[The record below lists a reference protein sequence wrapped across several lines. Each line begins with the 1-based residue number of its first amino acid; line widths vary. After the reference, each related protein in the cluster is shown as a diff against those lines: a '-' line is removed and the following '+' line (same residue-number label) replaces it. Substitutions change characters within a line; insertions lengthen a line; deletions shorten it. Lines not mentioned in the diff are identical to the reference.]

1 MRRTRASPSRANK
14 RMASHEARP
23 PRAGIPKIFR
33 LAALGIAVISLHSWR
48 VAEWLR
54 AATVLRRARKPALP
68 SVSFTPSGSRMAN
81 PFQFL
86 QEVRSEAKK
95 VVWPTRRETMITSG
109 LVILMVLASSL
120 FFVVVDWVLRM
131 GVGLM
136 LRIGQ

>member
-1 MRRTRASPSRANK
+1 
-14 RMASHEARP
+14 
-23 PRAGIPKIFR
+23 
-33 LAALGIAVISLHSWR
+33 
-48 VAEWLR
+48 
-54 AATVLRRARKPALP
+54 
-68 SVSFTPSGSRMAN
+68 MAN

-86 QEVRSEAKK
+86 TQVRSEAKK

-136 LRIGQ
+136 LRVGQ

>member
-1 MRRTRASPSRANK
+1 
-14 RMASHEARP
+14 
-23 PRAGIPKIFR
+23 
-33 LAALGIAVISLHSWR
+33 
-48 VAEWLR
+48 
-54 AATVLRRARKPALP
+54 
-68 SVSFTPSGSRMAN
+68 MAN

>member
-1 MRRTRASPSRANK
+1 
-14 RMASHEARP
+14 
-23 PRAGIPKIFR
+23 
-33 LAALGIAVISLHSWR
+33 
-48 VAEWLR
+48 
-54 AATVLRRARKPALP
+54 
-68 SVSFTPSGSRMAN
+68 MAN

-109 LVILMVLASSL
+109 LVIFMVLASSL